1 MIGTVGDHGD
11 LMTAEQLLTLD
22 LPNKSTEL
30 VHGRLIVREPPNTY
44 HGLLQSRL
52 NLLVASFVHEHRL
65 GAVFGQDT
73 GFKIATDPDT
83 VRAPDLAFVRQD
95 RMALIGPRGYAA
107 LAPDLVA
114 EILSPDDR
122 PGEVLTK
129 VGEWLAAG
137 VRLVWVIDPD
147 RSVASVYRA
156 DGTVTTVPENG
167 ELAGETVLPGFLC
180 QLADVFP

>member
-1 MIGTVGDHGD
+1 MIGTARDPGQ
-11 LMTAEQLLTLD
+11 LMTAEQLLALD
-22 LPNKSTEL
+22 LPNTSTEL
-30 VHGRLIVREPPNTY
+30 VRGRLIVREPPNTY

-95 RMALIGPRGYAA
+95 RVALIGRRGYAA

-129 VGEWLAAG
+129 VGELLGAG
-137 VRLVWVIDPD
+137 VSLVWVIDPD
-147 RSVASVYRA
+147 RKVASAYRS

-167 ELAGETVLPGFLC
+167 DLDGDTVLPGFRC
-180 QLADVFP
+180 RLADVFA